1 VHVADL
7 AKDRPAHQLLRCA
20 QKLGGGASAP
30 YNAIFPLRSFKAAE
44 FEETQ
49 TMLELERAECTV
61 IRSCLQASGSA
72 PLMTFLALM
81 QTIRSSFFLVKEA
94 ESCRSRMT
102 VESVKA
108 ALQRLE
114 ARGEVDVSFK
124 SNGEM
129 CAQLSLLPPAQPEH
143 VTLEPWKRP
152 SAPLKLQKIIAK
164 DKKRARQEVAA
175 AADKAEKVKAEKAT
189 AAAAAAAA
197 VAMATTPAPTDFEG

>member
-1 VHVADL
+1 
-7 AKDRPAHQLLRCA
+7 
-20 QKLGGGASAP
+20 
-30 YNAIFPLRSFKAAE
+30 
-44 FEETQ
+44 
-49 TMLELERAECTV
+49 M
-61 IRSCLQASGSA
+61 QA
-72 PLMTFLALM
+72 
-81 QTIRSSFFLVKEA
+81 IRSSFFLVKEA

-164 DKKRARQEVAA
+164 DKKRTRQEEVAA